1 MFLSPRLGDNPTHQR
16 PRPLSAFAVAA
27 KAAIFARLSIWLKP
41 YPDTNRECPWK
52 SGSSEPR
59 SCPENNPPFRACHG
73 LKPAVSE
80 SRSYAAINGR
90 SSTCRRPVHARVEQ
104 ECPTHTARRITSHC
118 RINTCLLN
126 RVPNGATTVNPRF
139 SNLGGFCVGE
149 RTLTAP
155 THHSSRSPD
164 ALLRLCPPRTRRTVS
179 SHTSHGKLRLIP
191 GYNARP
197 RGLFRRIL

>member
-1 MFLSPRLGDNPTHQR
+1 MAAL
-16 PRPLSAFAVAA
+16 PLVA
-27 KAAIFARLSIWLKP
+27 
-41 YPDTNRECPWK
+41 
-52 SGSSEPR
+52 
-59 SCPENNPPFRACHG
+59 
-73 LKPAVSE
+73 
-80 SRSYAAINGR
+80 GR
-90 SSTCRRPVHARVEQ
+90 SPDASTTTVRPIRLDELL
-104 ECPTHTARRITSHC
+104 HTVF

-179 SHTSHGKLRLIP
+179 SHTSHDKSRLTP
-191 GYNARP
+191 GYNSRP
-197 RGLFRRIL
+197 RR